1 MTINGRSSQRRYSK
15 GFTLLEVLVAFTILG
30 LSLGVLLQTFAV
42 GLRNTALSEEYT
54 LATLHAESL
63 LAKIGVEEPLE
74 EGSLQ
79 GEIDDKFTWQAE
91 ISEFIEE
98 DDESGLG
105 TVNARGLNATLY
117 HVQLAVNW
125 QADSDRTRSVVL
137 DTLRAVVDTNGRS
150 Q

>member
-1 MTINGRSSQRRYSK
+1 MIVQPAQRQYNK

-63 LAKIGVEEPLE
+63 LAKIGVEESLQ

-98 DDESGLG
+98 DESGLG
-105 TVNARGLNATLY
+105 VVDARGLKATLY
-117 HVQLAVNW
+117 YVQLTVNW
-125 QADSDRTRSVVL
+125 RADNDKMRTVVL
-137 DTLRAVVDTNGRS
+137 DTLRAAVDDSGRG
-150 Q
+150 QR